1 MKTKQSAKRTRY
13 TRATLAA
20 IAAFQEVDKG
30 FDDYLAHDLGMYAL
44 PGMTAQMQK
53 LAKTL
58 ADATRIV
65 EAMNA
70 KKNSRNSCQK

>member
-1 MKTKQSAKRTRY
+1 MNSKRTKY
-13 TRATLAA
+13 SRAMLAA
-20 IAAFQEVDKG
+20 IAAFQDVDKG

-58 ADATRIV
+58 ASAARII

-70 KKNSRNSCQK
+70 KKNSENSGKN